1 MINDEIAKKII
12 IKKEQKE
19 KQLGYSAKLVIRF
32 MIPK

>member
-1 MINDEIAKKII
+1 MINDEIEKKI